1 MAKFFRNIKKRI
13 FIFFTKGDS
22 KPTDRI
28 ISRRILGFAS
38 IVTIFFLVIFVR
50 LIYIQV
56 FSNDRYTTLT
66 NDYTSVT
73 QYISAPRGQIFDR
86 NGKVLAKTVVSHNII
101 YTSPNNM
108 TTEDYLLYANR
119 IVSVFDVSTEDF
131 SNSDLIQAYITYTSF
146 LDEDDP
152 QYQCRHLYKDSEW
165 ESLQNG
171 TMSTSRQT
179 QILYDRITE
188 DEIEEMSDDEIKL
201 YVIYNRMTTSNSSS
215 LENVVLEDI
224 SDDDVA
230 YLVEH
235 KTEFPG
241 FDVDFGGWKR
251 EYPYGE
257 TLSDVIGSVTTSTEG
272 LPIDYVDYY
281 LQKGFQYNSP
291 VGESGLEFYYN
302 DYLAGVSEES
312 VITYDSNGLAH
323 KEVTRSAQKGYDLY
337 LTIDIDLQESLDET
351 LSSVL
356 KEHGGTE
363 GRDEFKSLF
372 TCMMDPNSGEVLAMS
387 GYTMDL
393 DTKDLTYFASGN
405 YVSLVNPGSCI
416 KGATLY
422 MGQTEG
428 VVSIGEV
435 INDEVMNI
443 DGEEFSSYESYGPVN
458 DIQALAVSS
467 NVYMFNIA
475 IRLGG
480 ATYVEGESLNIS
492 DVGGTLDLMRSYYSR
507 FGLGNK
513 TGIDVPGEVAG
524 YMGYGNLPGITLN
537 YSIGQLDMYTPLQ
550 LLQYVSVI
558 ATGGSMYQIHLMG
571 HVNESGYE
579 NVVETK
585 GAVLKSTLS
594 NTESLS
600 RIQEGFR
607 ACVTEG
613 NCGTEIQ
620 ARVEGVAAKTG
631 TAEVGEYTTA
641 NYVGY
646 APYDNPTVSFAC
658 SAPTSADNAHD
669 LKGNAC
675 TNYVMPEVLD
685 AYFEL
690 YPASE

>member
-1 MAKFFRNIKKRI
+1 
-13 FIFFTKGDS
+13 
-22 KPTDRI
+22 
-28 ISRRILGFAS
+28 
-38 IVTIFFLVIFVR
+38 
-50 LIYIQV
+50 
-56 FSNDRYTTLT
+56 
-66 NDYTSVT
+66 
-73 QYISAPRGQIFDR
+73 
-86 NGKVLAKTVVSHNII
+86 
-101 YTSPNNM
+101 M

-119 IVSVFDVSTEDF
+119 IVSVFDVDTQEF
-131 SNSDLIQAYITYTSF
+131 SNSDRIQAYITYTSF

-152 QYQCRHLYKDSEW
+152 QYQCRHLFKDSEW

-171 TMSTSRQT
+171 TMSTSQQT
-179 QILYDRITE
+179 QILYDRIKE
-188 DEIEEMSDDEIKL
+188 DEIEEMSEDEIKL
-201 YVIYNRMTTSNSSS
+201 YVIYNRMTTKNSSS
-215 LENVVLEDI
+215 LENVILEDI

-257 TLSDVIGSVTTSTEG
+257 TLSDVIGTVTTSTEG

-312 VITYDSNGLAH
+312 VVTYDSNGLAH

-337 LTIDIDLQESLDET
+337 LTIDIDLQESLDAN

-363 GRDEFKSLF
+363 GREEFKSLF

-393 DTKDLTYFASGN
+393 DTKELTYFASGN

-435 INDEVMNI
+435 INDDVMNI
-443 DGEEFSSYESYGPVN
+443 DGEEFSSYKKYGPVN
-458 DIQALAVSS
+458 DIQALSVSS

-480 ATYVEGESLNIS
+480 AAYVEGEGLNMP
-492 DVGGTLDLMRSYYSR
+492 DVEGTIDLMRSYYSR
-507 FGLGNK
+507 FGLGNR
-513 TGIDVPGEVAG
+513 TGIDVPGEASG
-524 YMGYGNLPGITLN
+524 YMGYANLPGFTLN

-558 ATGGSMYQIHLMG
+558 ATGGSMYQIHLMD
-571 HVNESGYE
+571 HITESDSQ
-579 NVVETK
+579 NVVDSN
-585 GAVLKSTLS
+585 GAVLKSTLT
-594 NTESLS
+594 NQESIS
-600 RIQEGFR
+600 RIQQGFR
-607 ACVTEG
+607 ACVAEG
-613 NCGTEIQ
+613 NCGTKIQ
-620 ARVEGVAAKTG
+620 SRFEAVAAKTG

-641 NYVGY
+641 NLVGY
-646 APYDNPTVSFAC
+646 APYDEPTVSFAC
-658 SAPTSADNAHD
+658 SAPTSAENEQY

-675 TNYVMPEVLD
+675 VNYVIPD
-685 AYFEL
+685 ALESYFEL
-690 YPASE
+690 YPATK

>member
-1 MAKFFRNIKKRI
+1 
-13 FIFFTKGDS
+13 
-22 KPTDRI
+22 
-28 ISRRILGFAS
+28 
-38 IVTIFFLVIFVR
+38 
-50 LIYIQV
+50 
-56 FSNDRYTTLT
+56 
-66 NDYTSVT
+66 
-73 QYISAPRGQIFDR
+73 
-86 NGKVLAKTVVSHNII
+86 
-101 YTSPNNM
+101 M

-119 IVSVFDVSTEDF
+119 IVSVFDVDTQEF
-131 SNSDLIQAYITYTSF
+131 SNSDRIQAYITYTSF

-152 QYQCRHLYKDSEW
+152 QYQCRHLFKDSEW

-171 TMSTSRQT
+171 TMSTSQQT
-179 QILYDRITE
+179 QILYDRIKE
-188 DEIEEMSDDEIKL
+188 DEIEEMSEDEIKL
-201 YVIYNRMTTSNSSS
+201 YVIYNRMTTKNSSS
-215 LENVVLEDI
+215 LENVILEDI

-257 TLSDVIGSVTTSTEG
+257 TLSDVIGTVTTSTEG

-312 VITYDSNGLAH
+312 VVTYDSNGLAH

-337 LTIDIDLQESLDET
+337 LTIDIDLQESLDAN

-363 GRDEFKSLF
+363 GREEFKSLF

-393 DTKDLTYFASGN
+393 DTKELTYFASGN

-435 INDEVMNI
+435 INDDVMNI
-443 DGEEFSSYESYGPVN
+443 DGEEFSSYKKYGPVN
-458 DIQALAVSS
+458 DIQALSVSS

-480 ATYVEGESLNIS
+480 AAYVEGEGLNMP
-492 DVGGTLDLMRSYYSR
+492 DVEGTIDLMRSYYSR
-507 FGLGNK
+507 FGLGNR
-513 TGIDVPGEVAG
+513 TGIDVPGETSG
-524 YMGYGNLPGITLN
+524 YMGYANLPGFTLN

-558 ATGGSMYQIHLMG
+558 ATGGSMYQIHLMD
-571 HVNESGYE
+571 HITESDSQ
-579 NVVETK
+579 NVVDSN
-585 GAVLKSTLS
+585 GAVLKSTLT
-594 NTESLS
+594 NQESIS
-600 RIQEGFR
+600 RIQQGFR
-607 ACVTEG
+607 ACVAEG
-613 NCGTEIQ
+613 NCGTKIQ
-620 ARVEGVAAKTG
+620 SRFEAVAAKTG

-641 NYVGY
+641 NLVGY
-646 APYDNPTVSFAC
+646 APYDEPTVSFAC
-658 SAPTSADNAHD
+658 SAPTSAENEQY

-675 TNYVMPEVLD
+675 VNYVIPD
-685 AYFEL
+685 ALESYFEL
-690 YPASE
+690 YPATK